1 MAETAKKDSSTRLT
15 VTEVFK
21 IKGRCQ
27 LGGKKRIA
35 RLDDPFFFDADGRLL
50 VTCVRALSDPNAR
63 GLIAANTG
71 PPYLSLS
78 SPLPSGIVMHFD

>member
-1 MAETAKKDSSTRLT
+1 MYVYTFILFNYTVMAVPTYMYKCHVR
-15 VTEVFK
+15 
-21 IKGRCQ
+21 Q
-27 LGGKKRIA
+27 
-35 RLDDPFFFDADGRLL
+35 DADGRLL

>member
-1 MAETAKKDSSTRLT
+1 MYVYTFILFNCT
-15 VTEVFK
+15 VMPTYMYKCHV
-21 IKGRCQ
+21 RQ
-27 LGGKKRIA
+27 
-35 RLDDPFFFDADGRLL
+35 DADGRLL
-50 VTCVRALSDPNAR
+50 VTCVRTLNDPNAR